1 MIYKIDMGL
10 ELIIN
15 GTDKAISN
23 NITRK
28 LKEKGINISF
38 EQFTILTKLW
48 KNNGLCQYSLSQL
61 TNRDQAST
69 SRLINT
75 LIKNNLLLRQC
86 CNSDKR
92 INRIKLTE
100 KGELLKEPVLAV
112 AQECLE
118 EAVQGMSQEEI
129 QQGIQFLEKIVENLN
144 PKSSTK

>member
-48 KNNGLCQYSLSQL
+48 KNNGLCQYSLSQM